1 MKKEFIMAAIASVL
15 AISFAACSAAT
26 GPGTSN
32 NSKESSSGVTEA
44 VSGVSEG
51 NASSSGDVSDGGQVK
66 VGYISASWSDDYC
79 KRLSDAI
86 VELGPK
92 YGFEVDAI
100 NASPQGQV
108 DVSGY
113 IEAIDSMKQK
123 GIKGLIVQPLFTVPD
138 MCVEFQ
144 NNGVPITFVNI
155 EPQIDEDSKDLKYFY
170 AGSYEESIGAQL
182 AEAHA
187 QGLKK
192 NAKICMIELMQGQD
206 NQIGRDKGYVD
217 WMKENRPDVQIL
229 ETNYVLKND
238 VTEAVTIMEDW
249 ISKYGEDGID
259 GVATQSNMQTQGVI
273 ESMKSHGLTGDDICV
288 GGISAANSDWILEGN
303 EYCDLYQNPY
313 TEASA
318 ALNAMS
324 KQISGKTDEIEVKDG
339 TDNYCNVDMTV
350 MNKDNAEDYSSKNI
364 AETSKKA
371 PLIGLN

>member
-1 MKKEFIMAAIASVL
+1 MKKKSLMALIATAL
-15 AISFAACSAAT
+15 CLGLTACSAAT

-32 NSKESSSGVTEA
+32 NSKSANHTTDA
-44 VSGVSEG
+44 
-51 NASSSGDVSDGGQVK
+51 ASTSAANTSDGGLIK

-79 KRLSDAI
+79 KRLSDAM

-92 YGFEVDAI
+92 YGLEVDAI
-100 NASPQGQV
+100 NASPQGTV

-123 GIKGLIVQPLFTVPD
+123 NIKGLIVQPLFTVPD

-155 EPQIDEDSKDLKYFY
+155 EPQIDEDSKDLKYYY

-187 QGLKK
+187 SGLKQ

-217 WMKENRPDVQIL
+217 WMKENRPDVTIL

-249 ISKYGEDGID
+249 ISKYGVDGID
-259 GVATQSNMQTQGVI
+259 GVATQSNMQTQGII
-273 ESMKSHGLTGDDICV
+273 ESMKSHGLSGEDICV
-288 GGISAANSDWILEGN
+288 GGISGSNSDWILEGN

-313 TEASA
+313 SEAST
-318 ALNAMS
+318 ALNAIS
-324 KQISGKTDEIEVKDG
+324 KQIAGETDKIEVVEG
-339 TDNYCNVDMTV
+339 TDNYCNVEMTV
-350 MNKDNAEDYSSKNI
+350 MNKDNAEEYSSKNI
-364 AETSKKA
+364 AATAKKA
-371 PLIGLN
+371 PLTGLDK

>member
-1 MKKEFIMAAIASVL
+1 MRKRSIMEAIASVL
-15 AISFAACSAAT
+15 TLSLAACSAAT

-32 NSKESSSGVTEA
+32 NNTNSSGTT
-44 VSGVSEG
+44 VSGTSEG
-51 NASSSGDVSDGGQVK
+51 TVASSGDASNGELIK

-92 YGFEVDAI
+92 YGLEVDAI

-123 GIKGLIVQPLFTVPD
+123 GIKGLMVQPLFTVPD

-155 EPQIDEDSKDLKYFY
+155 QPQIDDDSKDLKYYY

-182 AEAHA
+182 AEA
-187 QGLKK
+187 QSPGLKK
-192 NAKICMIELMQGQD
+192 NAKVCMIELMQGQD

-249 ISKYGEDGID
+249 LSKYGKDGID
-259 GVATQSNMQTQGVI
+259 GVATQSNMQTQGII

-313 TEASA
+313 TEAST

-324 KQISGKTDEIEVKDG
+324 KQIAGKTDEIEVKEG
-339 TDNYCNVDMTV
+339 TDNYCNVEMTV

-364 AETSKKA
+364 AETAKKA
-371 PLIGLN
+371 PLVGLDS